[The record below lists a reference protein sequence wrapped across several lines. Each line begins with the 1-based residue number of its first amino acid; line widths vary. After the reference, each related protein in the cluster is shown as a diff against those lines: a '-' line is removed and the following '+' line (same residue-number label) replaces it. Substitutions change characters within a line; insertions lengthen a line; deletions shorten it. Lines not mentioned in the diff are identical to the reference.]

1 MRRRSVEEEK
11 EEGEGNFPDMGV
23 VLYFVALRCVHLSNL
38 WHRFEL
44 KMCPLNYRYT
54 LRGRITEGVRA
65 KLSFELE
72 VCMIPSVNV
81 VGIRRKRLKGD
92 AWCYK
97 RVCEQVLKMA
107 SIQAAA

>member
-1 MRRRSVEEEK
+1 
-11 EEGEGNFPDMGV
+11 MGDGCV
-23 VLYFVALRCVHLSNL
+23 VLYCVACIYLSDL
-38 WHRFEL
+38 WHRFKL

>member
-1 MRRRSVEEEK
+1 
-11 EEGEGNFPDMGV
+11 MGV
-23 VLYFVALRCVHLSNL
+23 VTVVCFVVFFLFDL
-38 WHRFEL
+38 WHRFKL
-44 KMCPLNYRYT
+44 KTCPLNYRYT

-97 RVCEQVLKMA
+97 RVCEQVLRMA
-107 SIQAAA
+107 SIQTAA